1 MKYSPR
7 DREKDRKSNICRR
20 RRRRTS
26 TLHAPRKYYPS
37 HVLTY
42 IFASSLFSCFPTSH
56 TIPVPLP
63 LVRLFQSHIF
73 SSLSHLNLFTVITF
87 FFFFLSSNPV
97 FVLVLHTCLTTSSQY
112 FFYSFFIQP
121 SLFLFSLQE
130 RLTLTFFAKLTRSWA
145 PSVVTGSV
153 ERPTC
158 SISSFPALLIC
169 FATPR
174 PQADAR

>member
-87 FFFFLSSNPV
+87 FFSSSLPILSSFLSCTRVSLRRHNI
-97 FVLVLHTCLTTSSQY
+97 
-112 FFYSFFIQP
+112 FFTP
-121 SLFLFSLQE
+121 
-130 RLTLTFFAKLTRSWA
+130 
-145 PSVVTGSV
+145 
-153 ERPTC
+153 
-158 SISSFPALLIC
+158 SSFSPLCSSFRSRSGLLSRSS
-169 FATPR
+169 PNWPDHGR
-174 PQADAR
+174 RLL

>member
-87 FFFFLSSNPV
+87 FFLPLFQSCLRSCLAHVSHYVVTIFFLLLLHSALSVPL
-97 FVLVLHTCLTTSSQY
+97 FAPGAAYSHVLRQTDQIMGAVCCNWL
-112 FFYSFFIQP
+112 
-121 SLFLFSLQE
+121 
-130 RLTLTFFAKLTRSWA
+130 
-145 PSVVTGSV
+145 G
-153 ERPTC
+153 
-158 SISSFPALLIC
+158 
-169 FATPR
+169 
-174 PQADAR
+174 

>member
-1 MKYSPR
+1 MKYSLR
-7 DREKDRKSNICRR
+7 DGEKDRKSNICRR

-63 LVRLFQSHIF
+63 LVRLFQSHMF

-87 FFFFLSSNPV
+87 FFLPLFQS
-97 FVLVLHTCLTTSSQY
+97 CLRSCLAHVSHYVVTI

-121 SLFLFSLQE
+121 SLFLFSFQE

-153 ERPTC
+153 ERPTD